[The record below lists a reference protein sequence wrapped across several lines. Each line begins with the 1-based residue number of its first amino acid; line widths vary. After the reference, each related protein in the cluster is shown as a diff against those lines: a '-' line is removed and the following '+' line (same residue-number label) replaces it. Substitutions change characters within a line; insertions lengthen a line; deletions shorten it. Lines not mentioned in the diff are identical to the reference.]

1 MVDGEES
8 SELWTAA
15 SRQKGLQESGCETS
29 YPDVIFHS
37 SSILDP
43 ATHVGLLLLGT
54 CDVHPSSFLSSFS
67 GPFIRPSLAAAG
79 KAHGKQRQCR
89 KGLWA
94 MSCLAAYA
102 SPLVLHRLVH
112 VFNVSETGLDA
123 MRWPPHPSEPWED
136 ATA

>member
-54 CDVHPSSFLSSFS
+54 CDVHPSSLLSSFS

-79 KAHGKQRQCR
+79 KANGNNVSAEKVCGQCR
-89 KGLWA
+89 ALPRTPRR
-94 MSCLAAYA
+94 SCCTDSFTFSTSL
-102 SPLVLHRLVH
+102 RR
-112 VFNVSETGLDA
+112 VS
-123 MRWPPHPSEPWED
+123 MR
-136 ATA
+136 